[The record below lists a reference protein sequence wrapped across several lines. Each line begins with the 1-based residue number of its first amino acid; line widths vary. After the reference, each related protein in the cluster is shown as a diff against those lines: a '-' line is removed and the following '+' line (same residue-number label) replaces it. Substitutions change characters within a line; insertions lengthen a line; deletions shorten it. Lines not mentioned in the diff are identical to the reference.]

1 MSISINNINKLIE
14 DLDKEEDIDE
24 ASVTGDIAGYE
35 TPNAFVGDS
44 KEDEEEWEKDSVK
57 STSGYKVVGE
67 NMSTFKKMMLG
78 EVSYKSYKTD
88 PSLSSKQ
95 KVNTSIKEISKKLY
109 EIERIINHAVKLKTE
124 DGVNMGQYW
133 KSTNHRLRKI
143 SERLL
148 RISSRTRK
156 FGE

>member
-14 DLDKEEDIDE
+14 GLDKEEEVDE

-44 KEDEEEWEKDSVK
+44 KEDEDEWEKDSVK
-57 STSGYKVVGE
+57 STGYKVVGE

-78 EVSYKSYKTD
+78 EVSYKTYKTD
-88 PSLSSKQ
+88 PTLSSKQ
-95 KVNTSIKEISKKLY
+95 KVNTSIKEINKKLY
-109 EIERIINHAVKLKTE
+109 EIERAINHAVKLKTE
-124 DGVNMGQYW
+124 DGVDTGQYW

-148 RISSRTRK
+148 KISHRTRK